1 MIRSVTI
8 RKVASGKYFAFIL
21 VDSTETD
28 FCVTPDDVFY
38 GKPKHLR
45 ENEKRLAKVIS

>member
-8 RKVASGKYFAFIL
+8 RKVASGKYFASIL

-28 FCVTPDDVFY
+28 FCVTPDGVFL
-38 GKPKHLR
+38 GIQNILER
-45 ENEKRLAKVIS
+45 VRRD

>member
-8 RKVASGKYFAFIL
+8 RKVASGKYFASIL
-21 VDSTETD
+21 VDSKETD
-28 FCVTPDDVFY
+28 FCVTSDDMFY

-45 ENEKRLAKVIS
+45 ENEKKLVKAIS